1 MHRLAI
7 KLTDYILDKGAI
19 GEESYEIYRFGF
31 QTAMEMGSCI
41 IVSMAIA
48 LKMHMLLEYVIF
60 LSIFILVRSYAG
72 GLHLDSF
79 WACFV
84 CSCIVQSGVLLIAK
98 NYELSRNAS
107 FLVILGAI
115 IAIKIIRPVEHINR
129 PLEQSAKK
137 YFQKKLNVILCGI
150 FLISMVLFGMKI
162 DKYLSLSALTMIV
175 IVASMIIGKWKQ
187 KYDNKKLIST

>member
-7 KLTDYILDKGAI
+7 RLTDYILDKGAI
-19 GEESYEIYRFGF
+19 EEESYEIYRFGF

-48 LKMHMLLEYVIF
+48 LKMHMLLEYAIF

-79 WACFV
+79 CACFV

-98 NYELSRNAS
+98 NYELSRHVS

-129 PLEQSAKK
+129 SLEQSAKK

-150 FLISMVLFGMKI
+150 FLIGMLLFGMKM

-175 IVASMIIGKWKQ
+175 IVTSMIIGKWKQ